1 MSTTPYPLPR
11 EIDYIVLDVFDPL
24 TFLSHG
30 FYRPQGYK
38 NLQAL
43 MGQATWNVV
52 EHLDGFVVLRRSSGD
67 TLPASPLV
75 EIKDPDSIVSG
86 LHPAEMEGGEG
97 DVQLV
102 GVCMGQTDADSS
114 LPITLCWTKPVETGN
129 DYDMLMEVRDGS
141 YVGWKRISPGSRIW
155 PPQSWPAGRL
165 VLDHHRIR
173 LDNHTGPLHQ
183 PQIKVYLRLIP
194 PPSATSHR
202 LDS

>member
-1 MSTTPYPLPR
+1 
-11 EIDYIVLDVFDPL
+11 
-24 TFLSHG
+24 
-30 FYRPQGYK
+30 
-38 NLQAL
+38 
-43 MGQATWNVV
+43 
-52 EHLDGFVVLRRSSGD
+52 
-67 TLPASPLV
+67 
-75 EIKDPDSIVSG
+75 
-86 LHPAEMEGGEG
+86 
-97 DVQLV
+97 
-102 GVCMGQTDADSS
+102 
-114 LPITLCWTKPVETGN
+114 
-129 DYDMLMEVRDGS
+129 MLMEVRDGS